1 VTAGPTREF
10 FDPARFISN
19 PSTGRMGYA
28 LAAAASARG
37 GQVTLITGPTAITP
51 PAGVNV
57 VHVATADEM
66 FRATLNQ
73 AQGADLVLKA
83 AAVADYRPE
92 DRARSKVKKET
103 LRRRARAAG
112 AADRAITLRLMPT
125 PDILEELGRR
135 KKPNQVLVGFAAET
149 DDLERN
155 ARLKLRRKNLDLVV
169 ANRIG
174 VAGEG
179 FEADTNRA
187 LVVRRVGRSVALPMM
202 TKTEMAGAIIDL
214 VEPLLRERAGTV
226 ARRGHRAAG
235 GSRP

>member
-1 VTAGPTREF
+1 MTAGPTREF

-28 LAAAASARG
+28 LAAEAAARG
-37 GQVTLITGPTAITP
+37 GEVTLISGPTSIAA
-51 PAGVNV
+51 PAGVTMV
-57 VHVATADEM
+57 RVATADEM

-112 AADRAITLRLMPT
+112 AADRAITLRLVPT

-135 KKPNQVLVGFAAET
+135 KKPHQVLVGFAAET

-155 ARLKLRRKNLDLVV
+155 ARRKLRRKNLDLVV

-187 LVVRRVGRSVALPMM
+187 LVVRRSGRPVELPLMSKEEMARAILDLALP
-202 TKTEMAGAIIDL
+202 
-214 VEPLLRERAGTV
+214 LLLARAGELPGGG
-226 ARRGHRAAG
+226 RRAARG
-235 GSRP
+235 GG

>member
-1 VTAGPTREF
+1 
-10 FDPARFISN
+10 
-19 PSTGRMGYA
+19 MGYA
-28 LAAAASARG
+28 LAAEAAARG
-37 GQVTLITGPTAITP
+37 GEVVLVSGPTPIPPPGDVTL
-51 PAGVNV
+51 VR
-57 VHVATADEM
+57 VATADEM

-92 DRARSKVKKET
+92 DRSRSKVKKET
-103 LRRRARAAG
+103 LRRRSRAAG
-112 AADRAITLRLMPT
+112 GADRAITLRLMPT

-155 ARLKLRRKNLDLVV
+155 ARRKLRRKNLDFVV

-187 LVVRRVGRSVALPMM
+187 LVVRRTGRSVELPLMSKEEMARAILDLAQPLVRERSGSAAARARRALP
-202 TKTEMAGAIIDL
+202 G
-214 VEPLLRERAGTV
+214 G
-226 ARRGHRAAG
+226 RG
-235 GSRP
+235 

>member
-1 VTAGPTREF
+1 
-10 FDPARFISN
+10 
-19 PSTGRMGYA
+19 MGYA
-28 LAAAASARG
+28 LAAAAAGRG
-37 GQVTLITGPTAITP
+37 GEVTLITGPTSITAP
-51 PAGVNV
+51 SGVTL

-103 LRRRARAAG
+103 LRRRAAAG
-112 AADRAITLRLMPT
+112 AAGDRAITLRLMPT

-135 KKPNQVLVGFAAET
+135 KKPNQVLVGFAAES

-155 ARLKLRRKNLDLVV
+155 ARRKLRRKNLDLVV

-187 LVVRRVGRSVALPMM
+187 LVLRRAGRPVTLPLMS
-202 TKTEMAGAIIDL
+202 KEEMAEAILDMA
-214 VEPLLRERAGTV
+214 EPLLRARSGGTAG
-226 ARRGHRAAG
+226 ARR
-235 GSRP
+235 